1 MNAAALLVAA
11 VFTAPIAVL
20 ALGSLRRPGQPPPDG
35 LELLPER
42 TTTGNYPTAVRM
54 GDLAGQLGNS
64 LLIVAV
70 AVPATVLVASW
81 AGFAIATAPRRTRG
95 TLVLVTL
102 VALMVPPVALWVPR
116 VVFLE
121 WLGFTDHTIVVALPA
136 IAATS
141 PFYVLVFAFAYSRI
155 PRALVETATLEGLSA
170 VRRWV
175 LMFPA
180 ARPAAFA
187 VAMLAFVTYWSTV
200 IDPLLLLPSQERWP
214 LSLGLWSLSSL
225 DPPMYPIFLAGA
237 VLATLPPVVVF
248 LLAQRAFLTRTLE
261 V

>member
-1 MNAAALLVAA
+1 MRAAALLVAA
-11 VFTAPIAVL
+11 VFTAPIAVM
-20 ALGSLRRPGQPPPDG
+20 ALGSLRRPGRPPPDG
-35 LELLPER
+35 LELLPEQA
-42 TTTGNYPTAVRM
+42 TTGNYATAVRM

-81 AGFAIATAPRRTRG
+81 AGFAIATARRRTRRA
-95 TLVLVTL
+95 LVLVAL
-102 VALMVPPVALWVPR
+102 VALMVPPAALWVPR

-121 WLGFTDHTIVVALPA
+121 WLGLTDHTIVVALPA
-136 IAATS
+136 VAATS

-155 PRALVETATLEGLSA
+155 PRALIEVAVLENLSA
-170 VRRWV
+170 VRRWW
-175 LMFPA
+175 LMFPP

-187 VAMLAFVTYWSTV
+187 AAMLAFVTYWSTV
-200 IDPLLLLPSQERWP
+200 IDPLLLLPSPERWP

>member
-1 MNAAALLVAA
+1 MCCGSKSRLGGFVSRVRRSPGRRVLMNAAALLVAA

-42 TTTGNYPTAVRM
+42 TTTGNYATAVRM

-81 AGFAIATAPRRTRG
+81 AGFAIATARRRTR
-95 TLVLVTL
+95 
-102 VALMVPPVALWVPR
+102 
-116 VVFLE
+116 
-121 WLGFTDHTIVVALPA
+121 
-136 IAATS
+136 
-141 PFYVLVFAFAYSRI
+141 
-155 PRALVETATLEGLSA
+155 RALVRAAMRGGLSA
-170 VRRWV
+170 VRRWR
-175 LMFPA
+175 LLSPPA
-180 ARPAAFA
+180 LPAAFA

-261 V
+261 

>member
-1 MNAAALLVAA
+1 MCCGSKSRLGGFVSRVRRSPGRRVLMNAAALLVAA

-42 TTTGNYPTAVRM
+42 TTTGNYATAVRM

-81 AGFAIATAPRRTRG
+81 AGFAIATARRRTR
-95 TLVLVTL
+95 
-102 VALMVPPVALWVPR
+102 
-116 VVFLE
+116 
-121 WLGFTDHTIVVALPA
+121 
-136 IAATS
+136 
-141 PFYVLVFAFAYSRI
+141 
-155 PRALVETATLEGLSA
+155 RALVLMTLAALPA
-170 VRRWV
+170 VRRWR
-175 LMFPA
+175 LLSPPA
-180 ARPAAFA
+180 LPAAFA

-200 IDPLLLLPSQERWP
+200 IDPLLLLPSPERWP